1 MKVFDCKKKKYEK
14 INESINQP
22 LSQQMNQSIKSP
34 NFLKHLNFNTKA
46 TFDTTPGPPTD
57 NLLNEI
63 PDRGE
68 QS

>member
-1 MKVFDCKKKKYEK
+1 
-14 INESINQP
+14 
-22 LSQQMNQSIKSP
+22 MNQSKVQI
-34 NFLKHLNFNTKA
+34 FLKHLNFNTKT

-63 PDRGE
+63 PERGE

>member
-1 MKVFDCKKKKYEK
+1 MKVFDCKKNMKK

-22 LSQQMNQSIKSP
+22 LSQQMNESIKSP
-34 NFLKHLNFNTKA
+34 NFLKHLNFNTKT

>member
-1 MKVFDCKKKKYEK
+1 M
-14 INESINQP
+14 NE
-22 LSQQMNQSIKSP
+22 SIKSP
-34 NFLKHLNFNTKA
+34 NFLKYLNFNTK
-46 TFDTTPGPPTD
+46 TTSDTTPGPPTD

>member
-1 MKVFDCKKKKYEK
+1 M
-14 INESINQP
+14 NE
-22 LSQQMNQSIKSP
+22 SIKSP
-34 NFLKHLNFNTKA
+34 IFLKHLNFNTKT

>member
-1 MKVFDCKKKKYEK
+1 MKK

-22 LSQQMNQSIKSP
+22 LSQQTNESIKSP
-34 NFLKHLNFNTKA
+34 NFLKHLNFNPKT
-46 TFDTTPGPPTD
+46 TFDTTLGPPTD

>member
-1 MKVFDCKKKKYEK
+1 M
-14 INESINQP
+14 NQSINQP
-22 LSQQMNQSIKSP
+22 LSQQMNESFKSP